1 MRDGSERAENT
12 PEYCAVESAMEVLG
26 GRWKL
31 AILKELMAGTRRFS
45 ELKRALPR
53 ITQRMLTR
61 QLREMETDGLVIR
74 TVYRE
79 VPPKVEYSLTEI
91 GRSLDHIAE
100 QLDTWGRWYRTVRAV
115 ETDADREFPVDDSR
129 DADAELPVGQ
139 ALATPHGR

>member
-12 PEYCAVESAMEVLG
+12 PEYCAIESAMEVLG

-31 AILKELMAGTRRFS
+31 AILKELLAGTRRFS

-91 GRSLDHIAE
+91 GRSLDEIAE
-100 QLDTWGRWYRTVRAV
+100 QLDTWGRWYRTMRAI
-115 ETDADREFPVDDSR
+115 ETDPDREFPVADPR
-129 DADAELPVGQ
+129 DADAEIPVVR
-139 ALATPHGR
+139 A

>member
-1 MRDGSERAENT
+1 MRDGSERAEGT
-12 PEYCAVESAMEVLG
+12 PEYCAIESAMEVLG

-31 AILKELMAGTRRFS
+31 AILKELLAGTRRFN

-91 GRSLDHIAE
+91 GRSLDGIAE
-100 QLDTWGRWYRTVRAV
+100 QLDTWGRWYRARCAV
-115 ETDADREFPVDDSR
+115 EPGADSEFPAAGSR
-129 DADAELPVGQ
+129 DVDTELPVVR
-139 ALATPHGR
+139 T

>member
-1 MRDGSERAENT
+1 MHDRAEET
-12 PEYCAVESAMEVLG
+12 PEYCAIESAMEVLG

-31 AILKELMAGTRRFS
+31 AILKELLAGTRRFS

-74 TVYRE
+74 TVYRQ

-91 GRSLDHIAE
+91 GRSLDGIAE
-100 QLDTWGRWYRTVRAV
+100 QLDTWGRWYRTSRAAEAGAV
-115 ETDADREFPVDDSR
+115 GEFPVADSR
-129 DADAELPVGQ
+129 DEGTELPAVH
-139 ALATPHGR
+139 T

>member
-1 MRDGSERAENT
+1 
-12 PEYCAVESAMEVLG
+12 MEVLG

-31 AILKELMAGTRRFS
+31 AILKELLAGTRRFS

-91 GRSLDHIAE
+91 GRSLDEIAE
-100 QLDTWGRWYRTVRAV
+100 QLDTWGRWYRTMRAV
-115 ETDADREFPVDDSR
+115 ETDTDREFPVADSR
-129 DADAELPVGQ
+129 DADAEIPVVR
-139 ALATPHGR
+139 A

>member
-1 MRDGSERAENT
+1 MRDRTEET
-12 PEYCAVESAMEVLG
+12 PEYCAIECAMEVLG

-31 AILKELMAGTRRFS
+31 AILKELLAGTRRFS

-74 TVYRE
+74 NVYRE

-91 GRSLDHIAE
+91 GRSLDGIAE
-100 QLDTWGRWYRTVRAV
+100 QLDTWGRWYRASRAA
-115 ETDADREFPVDDSR
+115 ETGPDGKLPVADSR
-129 DADAELPVGQ
+129 DEGTDLPAVR
-139 ALATPHGR
+139 A